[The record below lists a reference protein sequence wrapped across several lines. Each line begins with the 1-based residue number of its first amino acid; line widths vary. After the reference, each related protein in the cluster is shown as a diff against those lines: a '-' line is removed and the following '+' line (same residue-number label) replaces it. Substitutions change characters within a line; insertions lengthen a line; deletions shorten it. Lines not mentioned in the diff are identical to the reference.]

1 MHFLMVD
8 STVQFWLNVSNIYKT
23 TQGSGDGLCSSICC
37 PVTMSDATAI
47 AGLLL
52 FVGTAF
58 TSLAAGKWR
67 STDELE
73 KQSKTYHGSCH
84 CGKVQFKLVGPRHL
98 VAWDCN
104 CSICHMKKNWHFI
117 VPYADFELLSG
128 SDVLTEYKF
137 NTMVAKHVFCSVCG
151 VQAYYRP
158 RSNPDGVAVTLA
170 CVPSEQIE
178 SCEIRK
184 FDGNNWEE
192 FFGQSGISKFSK
204 PL

>member
-1 MHFLMVD
+1 
-8 STVQFWLNVSNIYKT
+8 
-23 TQGSGDGLCSSICC
+23 
-37 PVTMSDATAI
+37 
-47 AGLLL
+47 LLL
-52 FVGTAF
+52 FIGTAF

-84 CGKVQFKLVGPRHL
+84 CGKVQFKVVGPRHL

-137 NTMVAKHVFCSVCG
+137 NTMVAKHVFCLYAWNSLVKLIMYVYIFC
-151 VQAYYRP
+151 
-158 RSNPDGVAVTLA
+158 LLF
-170 CVPSEQIE
+170 SEQR
-178 SCEIRK
+178 CA
-184 FDGNNWEE
+184 
-192 FFGQSGISKFSK
+192 
-204 PL
+204 